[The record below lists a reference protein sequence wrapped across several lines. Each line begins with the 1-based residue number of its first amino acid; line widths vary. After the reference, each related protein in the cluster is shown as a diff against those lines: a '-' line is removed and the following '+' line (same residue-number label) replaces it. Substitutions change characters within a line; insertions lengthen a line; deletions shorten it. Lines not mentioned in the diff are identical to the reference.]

1 MLHSLTLQ
9 FSKPIFTTKLYH
21 VIKKYEIID
30 IDTEYKINIYIVKYN
45 NRLAAGKSV
54 QVTHTALSALI
65 RSLGGA
71 LDPRSVGPPSA
82 RPRISHT
89 GGGGN

>member
-1 MLHSLTLQ
+1 MLHSLTLE

-30 IDTEYKINIYIVKYN
+30 IDTEYKINIYIVKYS
-45 NRLAAGKSV
+45 RPAAGQSV

-71 LDPRSVGPPSA
+71 LDPRSVGPPPA
-82 RPRISHT
+82 RLRISHT